1 MATKAERAALSNMA
15 SLYSERVLPMEERI
29 NFSKYGHFDALG
41 AKEMKAGPQVLLLG
55 QYSTGKTS
63 MIRYLVGRDF
73 PRMHIGPEPTTDKF
87 IAVRHGNTQAT
98 ISGNAAVVE
107 PELPYVTAPLLRPRY
122 YCACPTRPSAA
133 SDPPATATLH
143 SLTSP

>member
-1 MATKAERAALSNMA
+1 MATKAERDALAKMA
-15 SLYSERVLPMEERI
+15 TLYSERVLPMEERM
-29 NFSKYGHFDALG
+29 NFKKYGHDTLG
-41 AKEMKAGPQVLLLG
+41 TKEMNAGPQVLLLG

-107 PELPYVTAPLLRPRY
+107 PELPYVRCSSSRVPPPWPFPAAAAP
-122 YCACPTRPSAA
+122 T
-133 SDPPATATLH
+133 PPAPPPPPLP
-143 SLTSP
+143 LTSL